1 MTQQVSREFGVPV
14 EYRMAGRPFDLDQS
28 TAHELLMVVREALHN
43 AIRHGQPGEVQ
54 VGIAFG
60 KNEFRVRVRDDGR
73 GFDPAMVSASSNGHY
88 GLVGMRERV
97 KRIGGTL
104 ALKSQAGAGT
114 ELTLCV
120 PQGIGDRGRKA
131 ASMTMNNVEKIKVMV
146 VDDHPLMRVGVAS
159 IVNARSDMTVVAQ
172 TGSGEEAVT
181 LFFKHKPD
189 VTLMDLR
196 LPGMSGVDA
205 IRSIRSAHSGARFVV
220 LTTYEGD
227 ADIHRALEAGAQGYV
242 IKGMP
247 YQTLV
252 EALQRVHKGGR
263 FLPPPVARALASRMP
278 DSDLS
283 AREQEVL
290 RLLASGKSNKDIASL
305 LGITEA
311 TVKCHVSAILVR
323 LDVSDRTEA
332 VVTALQRGLVHL

>member
-1 MTQQVSREFGVPV
+1 M
-14 EYRMAGRPFDLDQS
+14 S
-28 TAHELLMVVREALHN
+28 TANVD
-43 AIRHGQPGEVQ
+43 
-54 VGIAFG
+54 
-60 KNEFRVRVRDDGR
+60 K
-73 GFDPAMVSASSNGHY
+73 
-88 GLVGMRERV
+88 
-97 KRIGGTL
+97 L
-104 ALKSQAGAGT
+104 A
-114 ELTLCV
+114 
-120 PQGIGDRGRKA
+120 
-131 ASMTMNNVEKIKVMV
+131 EKIKVMV

-172 TGSGEEAVT
+172 AGTGEEAVA

-196 LPGMSGVDA
+196 LPGMSGVDS
-205 IRSIRSAHSGARFVV
+205 IRSIRETHPRARFVV

-252 EALQRVHKGGR
+252 EALQRVHTGGR

-278 DSDLS
+278 DSELS

-290 RLLASGKSNKDIASL
+290 SLLASGKSNKDIAST
-305 LGITEA
+305 LGISES
-311 TVKCHVSAILVR
+311 TVKCHVSAILLR
-323 LDVSDRTEA
+323 LNVSDRTEA
-332 VVTALQRGLVHL
+332 VVTALHRGLIHLE

>member
-1 MTQQVSREFGVPV
+1 MTVNS
-14 EYRMAGRPFDLDQS
+14 
-28 TAHELLMVVREALHN
+28 
-43 AIRHGQPGEVQ
+43 
-54 VGIAFG
+54 
-60 KNEFRVRVRDDGR
+60 
-73 GFDPAMVSASSNGHY
+73 
-88 GLVGMRERV
+88 
-97 KRIGGTL
+97 
-104 ALKSQAGAGT
+104 
-114 ELTLCV
+114 
-120 PQGIGDRGRKA
+120 
-131 ASMTMNNVEKIKVMV
+131 VEKIKVMV

-159 IVNARSDMTVVAQ
+159 IVNARSDMAVVAQ
-172 TGSGEEAVT
+172 AGSGEEAVS
-181 LFFKHKPD
+181 LFFKHRPD

-196 LPGMSGVDA
+196 LSGMSGVEA
-205 IRSIRSAHSGARFVV
+205 IRSIRSSHKGAKFVV

-227 ADIHRALEAGAQGYV
+227 ADIHQALEAGAQGYV

-252 EALQRVHKGGR
+252 EALQRVHHGGR
-263 FLPPPVARALASRMP
+263 FLPPPVARALAARLP

-323 LDVSDRTEA
+323 LNVSDRTEA

>member
-1 MTQQVSREFGVPV
+1 MN
-14 EYRMAGRPFDLDQS
+14 A
-28 TAHELLMVVREALHN
+28 TAATPNIKM
-43 AIRHGQPGEVQ
+43 
-54 VGIAFG
+54 
-60 KNEFRVRVRDDGR
+60 RV
-73 GFDPAMVSASSNGHY
+73 M
-88 GLVGMRERV
+88 
-97 KRIGGTL
+97 I
-104 ALKSQAGAGT
+104 
-114 ELTLCV
+114 
-120 PQGIGDRGRKA
+120 
-131 ASMTMNNVEKIKVMV
+131 
-146 VDDHPLMRVGVAS
+146 VDDHPLMLVGAAS
-159 IVNARSDMTVVAQ
+159 IVNARPDMTVVAQ
-172 TGSGEEAVT
+172 TGTGEEAVA
-181 LFFKHKPD
+181 LFSKHKPD

-196 LPGMSGVDA
+196 LPGMSGVEA
-205 IRSIRSAHSGARFVV
+205 IRIIRTAHPGARFVV

-227 ADIHRALEAGAQGYV
+227 ADIHRALEVGAQGYV

-290 RLLASGKSNKDIASL
+290 LLLASGKSNKDIASH

-311 TVKCHVSAILVR
+311 TVKSHVSAILVR
-323 LDVSDRTEA
+323 LGVSDRTEA